1 MFHVLLL
8 IYKLPM
14 CMADF
19 LVFDFV
25 VVGIRCERI
34 HVTIKIDSYTCC
46 IIIVFSK

>member
-1 MFHVLLL
+1 
-8 IYKLPM
+8 M

-19 LVFDFV
+19 LFFDFIV
-25 VVGIRCERI
+25 VVGIRYERI